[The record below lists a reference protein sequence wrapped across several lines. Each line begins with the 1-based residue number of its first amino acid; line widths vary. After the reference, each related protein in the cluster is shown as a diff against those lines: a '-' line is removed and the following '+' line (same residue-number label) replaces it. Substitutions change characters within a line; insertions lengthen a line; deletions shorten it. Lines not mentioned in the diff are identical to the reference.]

1 MNGIMKLVE
10 LQIPVR
16 TKYADIF
23 QEEMIYKILDK
34 SMRKVCRI
42 N

>member
-10 LQIPVR
+10 LQIPVC